1 MDKIKVLFLAA
12 NPSGTSPL
20 KLDEEIR
27 EITQKI
33 ALSEY
38 RDMLELISVWAVRPD
53 DLLQSFN
60 QHKPHI
66 VHFSG
71 HGSQAGEII
80 LLDDRGSP
88 KTVNTKA
95 LKALFKTLKDNIQVV
110 LLNACYSRLQAEAI
124 TEIIDCAIGMNI
136 EVGDQAAITFA
147 ASFYRAVGF
156 GRSVKEAFE
165 QGLTALELEDIPEE
179 NTPELLLRE
188 GVDAARI
195 FLIKEPGTA
204 PSPAAPVVETP
215 PKTAVP
221 DEKVLPPENEAVGF
235 ETGMSINYVK
245 EILQK
250 LPDDKKKRNYLILH
264 AARTL
269 LDIKPS
275 KRDSI
280 SLALAQEN
288 LFSLID
294 FGEEMNERFE
304 AGEIL
309 GGLGDQRIGFDKMV
323 QVEAGEFLRGS
334 HTHHSREK
342 PQKSIYLDAFM
353 IGKYPVTNKEFA
365 EFIAADG
372 YQCRDY
378 WTEDGWLWKENER
391 INLPLYWCNI
401 KWNGANFP
409 VVGISWYEASA
420 YTAWLSRKTGEQYR
434 LPSEAEWEKAA
445 RGVNGLDY
453 PWGNS
458 FAKELCN
465 SAETGLQRSSPV
477 GVFPGG
483 KSSYGCM
490 DMAGNVWEWCR
501 DWHADGYLPESFVK
515 NPTGPSYGSYRVV
528 RGGSWHNSEDECRA
542 SYRRGYRSTYRL
554 EYFGFRLA
562 KSIP

>member
-27 EITQKI
+27 EITLKI
-33 ALSEY
+33 ALAEY
-38 RDMLELISVWAVRPD
+38 RDRLELIPVWAVRPD

-80 LLDDRGSP
+80 LLDDRGNC

-110 LLNACYSRLQAEAI
+110 LLNACYSRIQAEAI
-124 TEIIDCAIGMNI
+124 TEIIDCAIGMKI

-165 QGLTALELEDIPEE
+165 QGLTALELEGIPEE

-188 GVDAARI
+188 GVDPARI
-195 FLIKEPGTA
+195 VLIKEPGTA
-204 PSPAAPVVETP
+204 PAPPEPAAEAPAMPAAAGKVQPPGSETI
-215 PKTAVP
+215 
-221 DEKVLPPENEAVGF
+221 GF

-250 LPDDKKKRNYLILH
+250 LPEDTKKRNYLILH

-269 LDIKPS
+269 LDIKPG
-275 KRDSI
+275 KRDAI
-280 SLALAQEN
+280 GLELAREH
-288 LFSLID
+288 LFSSID
-294 FGEEMNERFE
+294 FGEEMNDRFE

-309 GGLGDQRIGFDKMV
+309 GGLGDPRIGFDKMV

-334 HTHHSREK
+334 DAHHSREK
-342 PQKSIYLDAFM
+342 PRKSIYLDAFM

-365 EFIAADG
+365 DFIAADG
-372 YQCRDY
+372 YRCRDY
-378 WTEDGWLWKENER
+378 WTEDGWLWKENEK
-391 INLPLYWCNI
+391 ISLPLYWCNI

-409 VVGISWYEASA
+409 AVGISWYEASA
-420 YTAWLSRKTGEQYR
+420 YAAWLSRKTGEPYR

-445 RGVNGLDY
+445 RGAAGLDF

-465 SAETGLQRSSPV
+465 SAESGLQRSSPV
-477 GVFPGG
+477 GIFPGG
-483 KSSYGCM
+483 KSPYGCL
-490 DMAGNVWEWCR
+490 DMSGNVWEWCR
-501 DWHADGYLPESFVK
+501 DWHVNGYSPESFGK
-515 NPTGPSYGSYRVV
+515 NPTGPAYGSYRVV

-554 EYFGFRLA
+554 DHFGFRLVKA
-562 KSIP
+562 IS